1 MVEEIIKTAEDLRKN
16 EPDRY
21 REIKEEVLSKIDLS
35 KDTSDEE
42 IKEII
47 YRTIIDYAARE
58 YLSLEE
64 RNRLGKEIFNALRK
78 LDFIQE
84 LLEDDEITEIMING
98 PDRIFIEKAGRI
110 LLLDKH
116 FESSEKLEDM
126 IQQIV
131 DSCNR
136 TVNERSPIADARL
149 PDGCR
154 VNIVLAPPSVDGAI
168 VTIRRF
174 PKNNITMEDLIY
186 NNTITKEA
194 ADFLK
199 SAVENGFNIF
209 VSGGTSSGKTTLLN
223 VLSGFIPE
231 ALRVVCIEDSAE
243 LKITHIPNL
252 VRLET
257 RNASLEGGGEITIR
271 DLIRCALRMRP
282 DRIIVGEVR
291 GGEALDML
299 QAMNTGHDGSLST
312 GHANSAQD
320 MLLRLEAMVLMGSAL
335 PVSAIRRQISTGI
348 DIIVHLDRD
357 RGGNRRVVQIIEL
370 LGMDKEEIKSHEI
383 FSYCRE
389 KEGYCLKKVGQI
401 ERRKGYKVAGY
412 EV

>member
-1 MVEEIIKTAEDLRKN
+1 MDEEKLKN
-16 EPDRY
+16 TDETKENARVKFH
-21 REIKEEVLSKIDLS
+21 EIKEDVLSQIDLS

-42 IKEII
+42 IREII
-47 YRTIIDYAARE
+47 HRTIIRRAQNE
-58 YLSLEE
+58 YISLEE
-64 RNRLGKEIFNALRK
+64 RNRLGKEVFNALRK
-78 LDFIQE
+78 LDFVQE

-98 PDRIFIEKAGRI
+98 PNRIFIEKAGKII
-110 LLLDKH
+110 LLDRH
-116 FESSEKLEDM
+116 FESAEKLEDM

-131 DSCNR
+131 ASCNR

-149 PDGCR
+149 ADGCR

-174 PKNNITMEDLIY
+174 PTNNITMDDLIR
-186 NNTITKEA
+186 NKTITKEA
-194 ADFLK
+194 AEFLK
-199 SAVENGFNIF
+199 QAVESGFNIF

-223 VLSGFIPE
+223 VLSGFVPDT
-231 ALRVVCIEDSAE
+231 LRVVCIEDSAE

-257 RNASLEGGGEITIR
+257 RNATAEGGGEITIR

-312 GHANSAQD
+312 GHANSAED
-320 MLLRLEAMVLMGSAL
+320 MLLRLEAMVLMGSVL
-335 PVSAIRRQISTGI
+335 PVGAIRRQIATGI
-348 DIIVHLDRD
+348 DLIVHLDRD
-357 RGGNRRVVQIIEL
+357 RFGNRKVVEIIEL
-370 LGMDKEEIKSHEI
+370 LGMEGEEIKTHPI
-383 FSYCRE
+383 FVYT
-389 KEGYCLKKVGQI
+389 KEDGNTSLIRVGDTKTV
-401 ERRKGYKVAGY
+401 KGYKDRN
-412 EV
+412 EI